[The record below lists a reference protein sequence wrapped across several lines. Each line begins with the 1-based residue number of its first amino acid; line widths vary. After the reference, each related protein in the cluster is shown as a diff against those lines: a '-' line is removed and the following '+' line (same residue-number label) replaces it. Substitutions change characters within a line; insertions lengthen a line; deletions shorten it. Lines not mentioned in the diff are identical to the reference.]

1 MSVLQA
7 SDPMLVQGRWQ
18 VDPSHSTIE
27 FAVRHMLIAT
37 VKGQFRE
44 FEGEIETGDSP
55 MFRGVIQVATLDTH
69 DAIRDDHLRS
79 ADFFDAR
86 RYPEISFRSTA
97 VDLDGRDSLNVLGD
111 LELRGVTRPVA
122 LAGEFAGVGLHP
134 DGNERIALN
143 LRGELDRKDFG
154 LTWNQMLE
162 TGGVLVGD
170 RVAITLD
177 ISAVKVP

>member
-7 SDPMLVQGRWQ
+7 ADPMLVHGRWQ

-37 VKGQFRE
+37 VKGRFRE
-44 FEGEIETGDSP
+44 FEGAIETGESP
-55 MFRGVIQVATLDTH
+55 AFRGVIQVATLDTH

-97 VDLDGRDSLNVLGD
+97 VDVDGRDSINVLGD

-122 LAGEFAGVGLHP
+122 LAGEVAGVGVHP
-134 DGNERIALN
+134 DGKERIALS

-154 LTWNQMLE
+154 LTWNQALE

-170 RVAITLD
+170 RVGIALD